1 MKDKEKTQ
9 VIIEAIIKI
18 SQSLEHIKEEHLEIK
33 DLIKVIGRR

>member
-1 MKDKEKTQ
+1 MNNDEKTQ

-18 SQSLEHIKEEHLEIK
+18 GQSLEQIKEEHIEIK